1 MSDSPLS
8 FKPDD
13 RFHTA
18 LQVDGQQNSVLLTLQ
33 LLASRFGPLPEN
45 GTPLPQLL
53 RPEIDA
59 LWRTDYLRE
68 LSALLLSTPAIVR
81 YRRTYHLVEELRRKM
96 GLQTQRAEELN
107 AERESLLAALDT
119 AEADLPEK
127 LEGID
132 RQLSAMT
139 SPLETLADLEARL
152 PALRAEAELE
162 GKGVAVKLLARIRA
176 ELTEKK
182 TAALTRLAEDLGEEW
197 NQLAVLELSLS
208 DTHSAGQGEIVRT
221 LANLLP
227 ELPAAE
233 PVKTWDGLPPWGLP
247 SLHPTP
253 PRGSNGTTPV
263 AAAPPRSIPGFTR
276 NY

>member
-1 MSDSPLS
+1 VSEPLA
-8 FKPDD
+8 FRPDD
-13 RFHTA
+13 RFAAA
-18 LQVDGQQNSVLLTLQ
+18 LLVDGQQHSVLLTLT
-33 LLASRFGPLPEN
+33 LLASREAGTITPDA
-45 GTPLPQLL
+45 TPLPQLL
-53 RPEIDA
+53 RPEIDS
-59 LWRTDYLRE
+59 LWRDDFHRILQAE
-68 LSALLLSTPAIVR
+68 LLSVPAIIR
-81 YRRTYHLVEELRRKM
+81 YRRVHNTIEQLRKKA
-96 GLQTQRAEELN
+96 GLQTQRADELN

-127 LEGID
+127 LQDID

-139 SPLETLADLEARL
+139 SPLETLADLEQRL
-152 PALRAEAELE
+152 PQLRQDAELE
-162 GKGVAVKLLARIRA
+162 GKAVAMKLLAKIRS

-197 NQLAVLELSLS
+197 NALAVLELSLS
-208 DTHSAGQGEIVRT
+208 DTHSAGMGEITRT

-247 SLHPTP
+247 MMHPQVP
-253 PRGSNGTTPV
+253 KGNGTTPV
-263 AAAPPRSIPGFTR
+263 AAAPPRSIPGFVR